1 MYIATIVVSVLLAA
15 ILVVSAQGK
24 LARKQLQ
31 VEAMETV
38 GFPVKYMGW
47 LAAAELA
54 GAAGLLV
61 GLYCWPIGVAAAAG
75 VILYFLGA
83 TVSHIRVKDWH
94 ITPAVVL
101 LAAAVVAIAL
111 RLLSR

>member
-24 LARKQLQ
+24 LTRKQLQ

-38 GFPVKYMGW
+38 GFPVKYMGL

-61 GLYCWPIGVAAAAG
+61 GLYGWPIGVAAATG
-75 VILYFLGA
+75 VILYFIGA
-83 TVSHIRVKDWH
+83 TVSHIRAGDWH
-94 ITPAVVL
+94 VTPAVVL
-101 LAAAVVAIAL
+101 LVAAAVALTL